1 VWHFI
6 HRHPEELEHAKA
18 YPQEEARMRVTKEI
32 ARMHVA
38 DLITYVTDIPTELI
52 FNIDE
57 VGSQEWAD
65 RKARNVIIPHQI
77 RPRRIQYSALG
88 PGNGSAASRQFQ
100 WLAIR

>member
-1 VWHFI
+1 VWHFV
-6 HRHPEELEHAKA
+6 HRHPEGLEHAKA

-38 DLITYVTDIPTELI
+38 NLINYVTDIPTELI

-65 RKARNVIIPHQI
+65 RKARK
-77 RPRRIQYSALG
+77 
-88 PGNGSAASRQFQ
+88 
-100 WLAIR
+100 